1 DTGFHPRFPGVMVG
15 RPEPIEESPPDR
27 TRPAGESRC
36 PMPDWTSAPPSRRCM
51 TLPATGSPP
60 LTLWLAQAR
69 EGDVVAADAVLSAVY
84 GPLKQLAHARL
95 RRAGG
100 GAFQTTELVHD
111 AWLKLAG
118 NQALAPVDR
127 NHRMALAAQ
136 AMRQILV
143 DHARQQMTEKHG
155 AGAYRLTLTEA
166 IPAAESAPLEVLQL
180 DDLLRSLQALDP
192 RAARMVEL

>member
-1 DTGFHPRFPGVMVG
+1 
-15 RPEPIEESPPDR
+15 
-27 TRPAGESRC
+27 
-36 PMPDWTSAPPSRRCM
+36 M

-69 EGDVVAADAVLSAVY
+69 EGDAVAADAVLSAVY

-127 NHRMALAAQ
+127 NHLMALAAQ

-166 IPAAESAPLEVLQL
+166 IPAAEAAPLEVLQL
-180 DDLLRSLQALDP
+180 DDLLRSLHALDP
-192 RAARMVEL
+192 RAARMVELRYFGGYDENEIAALLDISVRTVRRDWRRTRAWLKTELEP